1 MNMSK
6 QSIKDYY
13 KTVVRRYRNSDKK
26 TKSQVL
32 DEFCEVC
39 GYNRKYA
46 IRKLNTRKR
55 NHKRKRLGRPKHYKD
70 PILLSVLFDLWG
82 KQNLPCSRRL
92 KAAMPLWLPFY
103 EGQPLSD
110 DMENQLLAVSPATIG
125 RLMIKIRK

>member
-26 TKSQVL
+26 TKPQVL

-46 IRKLNTRKR
+46 IRKLNTRKKNNER
-55 NHKRKRLGRPKHYKD
+55 FEVRSHSLRVKYNRPY
-70 PILLSVLFDLWG
+70 LVCG
-82 KQNLPCSRRL
+82 KINDC
-92 KAAMPLWLPFY
+92 
-103 EGQPLSD
+103 
-110 DMENQLLAVSPATIG
+110 
-125 RLMIKIRK
+125 

>member
-26 TKSQVL
+26 TKPQVL

-55 NHKRKRLGRPKHYKD
+55 NHKRYEIRSH
-70 PILLSVLFDLWG
+70 
-82 KQNLPCSRRL
+82 SRRGKNNRPYL
-92 KAAMPLWLPFY
+92 
-103 EGQPLSD
+103 
-110 DMENQLLAVSPATIG
+110 VCG
-125 RLMIKIRK
+125 RNNYC

>member
-1 MNMSK
+1 MSK

-55 NHKRKRLGRPKHYKD
+55 NHKRYEIRSH
-70 PILLSVLFDLWG
+70 
-82 KQNLPCSRRL
+82 SRRGKNNRPYL
-92 KAAMPLWLPFY
+92 
-103 EGQPLSD
+103 
-110 DMENQLLAVSPATIG
+110 VCG
-125 RLMIKIRK
+125 RNNYC

>member
-6 QSIKDYY
+6 QSRKDYY

-55 NHKRKRLGRPKHYKD
+55 NHKRKRLGRPLH
-70 PILLSVLFDLWG
+70 
-82 KQNLPCSRRL
+82 
-92 KAAMPLWLPFY
+92 
-103 EGQPLSD
+103 
-110 DMENQLLAVSPATIG
+110 
-125 RLMIKIRK
+125 

>member
-55 NHKRKRLGRPKHYKD
+55 NHKRYEIRSH
-70 PILLSVLFDLWG
+70 
-82 KQNLPCSRRL
+82 SRRGKNNRPYL
-92 KAAMPLWLPFY
+92 
-103 EGQPLSD
+103 
-110 DMENQLLAVSPATIG
+110 VCG
-125 RLMIKIRK
+125 RNNYC